1 MLTVDDPEEKASYE
15 EWLGLQEGET
25 YDPEEFDLEIANED
39 VEDLVALI
47 LKGKEDSR

>member
-1 MLTVDDPEEKASYE
+1 MTRRRRP
-15 EWLGLQEGET
+15 LQEGET